1 MRFFPHCVFLSL
13 THSHF
18 PSLSRTPP
26 LLFTSYWAMLR
37 FHFLIRDFYCN
48 ILYIK
53 NYDLKFSL
61 CFRKIA
67 SIISFA
73 FACLHDRSTMP
84 WIKNIYVHYLSV
96 VYFFLLLTFHI
107 ALSHAKYICL
117 MCNQKMIE
125 KIIYF
130 LRLLETLTCSLAT
143 LSLT

>member
-1 MRFFPHCVFLSL
+1 LVFKWDFFSFTVCSFHSL
-13 THSHF
+13 TPTFYLCLVPHHSYH
-18 PSLSRTPP
+18 
-26 LLFTSYWAMLR
+26 LFTSYWAMLR

-96 VYFFLLLTFHI
+96 VYFFSLLPFSS
-107 ALSHAKYICL
+107 LSI
-117 MCNQKMIE
+117 
-125 KIIYF
+125 
-130 LRLLETLTCSLAT
+130 SLN
-143 LSLT
+143 LSV